1 MNSSDIMD
9 MQLKVYYHLIYATD
23 RCHLSN
29 EGLALLDVLL
39 ELGQAGLEELLF
51 LSRELAKRVDLL
63 NTIRLSKAE
72 YVSK

>member
-1 MNSSDIMD
+1 

-39 ELGQAGLEELLF
+39 ELGQARVNELLF
-51 LSRELAKRVDLL
+51 LGRDRANRQDLL
-63 NTIRLSKAE
+63 YTVRLHSHVTLLVKGQ
-72 YVSK
+72 K